1 MAAKKQNSYN
11 FPAPIDNDQ
20 LVGHESVL
28 RAFDDAWARKD
39 EYPLHPVWML
49 SGTRGIGKAT
59 LAHKIAKQVYGNVGD
74 FYVLDIENEHAIGR
88 DSKGKDHS
96 KSQKISIELA
106 TRMIEKMQ
114 LSSMSGGWRVILID
128 SLDELTRNAANAM
141 LKMLEEPPEK
151 TLFLLVVHQ
160 LGNVLPTI
168 RSRAR
173 VEKLMPLSIS
183 QLRDLCA
190 IFLPDE
196 EVSTATLKL
205 ASGSFGKIA
214 NLKITGGD
222 EIYHELISILENSS
236 ANSADMMHT
245 AKKIAAAPELHGIL
259 LDAIAYFGLA
269 DLYPVATNDLAN
281 ITNVYLEP
289 EIAIFKIMNDIK
301 KCL

>member
-1 MAAKKQNSYN
+1 MAVKKQSSYN
-11 FPAPIDNDQ
+11 FPDPIDNPQ

-28 RAFDDAWARKD
+28 RAFNDAWARRN
-39 EYPLHPVWML
+39 EYPLHPVWIL
-49 SGTRGIGKAT
+49 AGTRGIGKAT

-74 FYVLDIENEHAIGR
+74 FFILDMAHNIDKE
-88 DSKGKDHS
+88 GK
-96 KSQKISIELA
+96 QKTDGKVISVYTA
-106 TRMIEKMQ
+106 RAMIEKMQ

-128 SLDELTRNAANAM
+128 SVDELNTAASNAI

-151 TLFLLVVHQ
+151 TLFLLIVHQ
-160 LGNVLPTI
+160 LSNVLPTI
-168 RSRAR
+168 RSRSR

-190 IFLPDE
+190 EFLPSE

-214 NLKITGGD
+214 NLKTTGGD
-222 EIYHELISILENSS
+222 EIYQELISVLENSS
-236 ANSADMMHT
+236 SNSADMMRT
-245 AKKIAAAPELHGIL
+245 AKKIAAAPQLHGIL

-269 DLYPVATNDLAN
+269 DLYPTATKDLAN
-281 ITNVYLEP
+281 IATVYLEP

>member
-1 MAAKKQNSYN
+1 MAVKKQSSYK
-11 FPAPIDNDQ
+11 FPDPIDNNQ

-28 RAFDDAWARKD
+28 RAFNDAWTHRD

-74 FYVLDIENEHAIGR
+74 FFILDMAHNIDKE
-88 DSKGKDHS
+88 GKAKTDG
-96 KSQKISIELA
+96 KVISVYTA
-106 TRMIEKMQ
+106 RAMIEKMQ

-128 SLDELTRNAANAM
+128 SVDELNTAASNAI

-151 TLFLLVVHQ
+151 TLFLLIVHQ
-160 LGNVLPTI
+160 LSNVLPTI
-168 RSRAR
+168 RSRSR

-190 IFLPDE
+190 EFLPNE
-196 EVSTATLKL
+196 EVNTATLKL

-214 NLKITGGD
+214 NLKTTGGD
-222 EIYHELISILENSS
+222 EIYQELISVLENSS
-236 ANSADMMHT
+236 SNSADLMRT

-259 LDAIAYFGLA
+259 LDAIAHFGLA
-269 DLYPVATNDLAN
+269 DLYPAATKDLAN
-281 ITNVYLEP
+281 IANVYLEP

>member
-1 MAAKKQNSYN
+1 MAVKKQSSYN
-11 FPAPIDNDQ
+11 FPDPIDNSQ

-28 RAFDDAWARKD
+28 RAFNDAWAHRD

-59 LAHKIAKQVYGNVGD
+59 LAYKIAKQVYGNVGD
-74 FYVLDIENEHAIGR
+74 FFILDMAHNIDKE
-88 DSKGKDHS
+88 GKPKTDG
-96 KSQKISIELA
+96 KVISVYTA
-106 TRMIEKMQ
+106 RAMIEKMQ

-128 SLDELTRNAANAM
+128 SVDELNTAASNAI

-151 TLFLLVVHQ
+151 TLFLLIVHQ
-160 LGNVLPTI
+160 LSNVLPTI
-168 RSRAR
+168 RSRSR
-173 VEKLMPLSIS
+173 VEKLMPLTIS

-190 IFLPDE
+190 QFLPGE
-196 EVSTATLKL
+196 EINTATLKL
-205 ASGSFGKIA
+205 ACGSFGKIA

-222 EIYHELISILENSS
+222 EIYQELISVLENPS
-236 ANSADMMHT
+236 ANSMDMMRT
-245 AKKIAAAPELHGIL
+245 ARKIAAAPELHGIL

-269 DLYPVATNDLAN
+269 DLYPTATNDLAN
-281 ITNVYLEP
+281 IANVYLEP